1 MARVLVSDPIAQEG
15 IDILKRS
22 ADVDVK
28 IGLAKEELISIIGDY
43 DGLAVR
49 SETKVTSEVL
59 AAAKNLKIIGRAG
72 VGVDNIDVPDATKR
86 GIVVVNSPGGN
97 TIAAAELTMALLLAM
112 ARNIPAATASLKAG
126 EWKRSKYVGVEL
138 YKKTLGVI
146 GFGKIGREVAK
157 RALAFEM
164 EILAHDPFLSADAA
178 SRVGARVVDLD
189 ELIKA
194 SDFITLHLPKNAQT
208 SKLISDAQFAAMKE
222 GVRLINCARGGIID
236 EDALVR
242 AVESGKVAGA
252 AIDVFE
258 MEPASPDNPLLKLE
272 NIVTTPH
279 LGASTEEAQVNVA
292 IDVAEQI
299 VDVLG
304 GQPPRSAVNMP
315 ALSVDQLAL
324 LTPYLKLAQAMG
336 TLAVSTTDGRGE
348 AVEITYYGDVS
359 HGGDTGPITRAAL
372 VGFLQPVS
380 PENVNY
386 VNALLLAESRG
397 INVEETRSTA
407 HPEYTDLMTIRYKTD
422 RQTREISGTVF
433 GRGDIRITSI
443 DGYAVDLV
451 PQGRVIVSQ
460 HTDKPGVIG
469 QVGALLGSH
478 EVNIAGM
485 YVGRKVQGKDAVM
498 VLSVDNPVST
508 EVMQKLRELDA
519 LETVQLVEF
528 L

>member
-1 MARVLVSDPIAQEG
+1 MVRVLVSDPIAQEG

-28 IGLAKEELISIIGDY
+28 IGLSKEELISIIGDY

-236 EDALVR
+236 EEALVR

-258 MEPASPDNPLLKLE
+258 QEPASPDNPLLKLE